1 MRERSTWI
9 DSVFATA
16 FVFLLMWGFAEFF
29 VSIEILDPIGEAIG
43 DVEVTDVVFSQLR
56 TDEPIPDERV
66 VLVNIGTLDRLGI
79 AEQIR
84 ILNKYNPKAIGI
96 DVRFFK
102 PKANEVDSVFA
113 RSMSEVKNMVLA
125 SKLDSFNLVTNQFDT
140 VFMPEKRFVPYST
153 PAFANFVTSAGEQDE
168 FKAVRTFAPAMEVD
182 GEWHYALAVQLAK
195 YYDSVAVKDFLARNK
210 EVEVINFT
218 RNVLAGNSYFSNQ
231 YPALDVADVFTENF
245 TPEMIEGKIVFMGFM
260 GEYFGDTS
268 WDDKF
273 FTPLNQQYAG
283 RTNPDMFGLVVHA
296 NIISMILDR
305 NYINTMSST
314 LGIIIGIVLCWVNV
328 FCFILI
334 YKNLGRWY
342 DGLSKLIQLIE
353 AIILV
358 IIIGMVFNG
367 YNYKLDLTLGIA
379 AVALSGDS
387 LEVYFGVVKNLF
399 SAEGR
404 KELFNLKG

>member
-1 MRERSTWI
+1 LRDKGTWF
-9 DSVFATA
+9 DSIFATA
-16 FVFLLMWGFAEFF
+16 FVFLLMWGVAEFF

-43 DVEVTDVVFSQLR
+43 DVEITDVVFSQLR
-56 TDEPIPDERV
+56 TEEPVPDERV
-66 VLVNIGTLDRLGI
+66 VLVNIGNLDRAGV

-84 ILNKYNPKAIGI
+84 IINKYNPKVIGI
-96 DVRFFK
+96 DARFFK
-102 PKANEVDSVFA
+102 PKTEELDSSFA
-113 RSMSEVKNMVLA
+113 EAMSRVENMVLV
-125 SKLDSFNLVTNQFDT
+125 SKLDSFNAVTNQFDT
-140 VFMPEKRFVPYST
+140 VFMPEKRFFPLIT
-153 PAFANFVTSAGEQDE
+153 PAFANFVTTAGDQDH
-168 FKAVRTFAPAMEVD
+168 FKAVRTFTPAVEVD
-182 GEWHYALAVQLAK
+182 GKMHYALSVQLAK
-195 YYDSVAVKDFLARNK
+195 FYDSAAVKDFLARNN

-231 YPALDVADVFTENF
+231 YPALDIPDVFNENF
-245 TPEMIEGKIVFMGFM
+245 TPEMIEGKIVFMGFL
-260 GEYFGDTS
+260 GDYFGDPS

-314 LGIIIGIVLCWVNV
+314 MGIVIGIILCWVNV

-342 DGLSKLIQLIE
+342 DGMSKVIQLIE
-353 AIILV
+353 AIVLLIL
-358 IIIGMVFNG
+358 IGIVFNEFS
-367 YNYKLDLTLGIA
+367 YKLDLTIGIA

-387 LEVYFGVVKNLF
+387 LEIYYGVVKNIF